1 MESVLSVLPQHV
13 VELLR
18 RYIDEDVQEIR
29 LRINRP
35 IELIKKDEPIFY
47 SVLPVKEDFAYMLSQ
62 LSQSSMYMLEE
73 ELQKGYITIKGGHRV
88 GLAGRVI
95 TENGKVK
102 AIRDITSLNIRIAR
116 EKIGIGESLID
127 SLYNRK
133 WLNTVIIGA
142 PQSGKTTMLRDLA
155 RLVSTGVER
164 KRIPSQKVG
173 IVDERSEIAGCLDGV
188 PQHTFG
194 PRVDV
199 LDACPKAEG
208 MMMLIRSMSPNVLI
222 VDEVGR
228 VEDTEAILE
237 AVHAGVSLIL
247 TAHGSSVKDM
257 ATRPS
262 LKALIDACII
272 DRFVL
277 LSNRNGPG
285 TVEGIFQQEVK
296 RKKDGIEG
304 VRK

>member
-47 SVLPVKEDFAYMLSQ
+47 SILPVKEDFAYMLSQ

-127 SLYNRK
+127 SLYDRK

-247 TAHGSSVKDM
+247 TAHGSSIKDM

-285 TVEGIFQQEVK
+285 TVEGVFQQEVK

-304 VRK
+304 VIK

>member
-18 RYIDEDVQEIR
+18 SYIDEDVQEIR

-35 IELIKKDEPIFY
+35 IELIRKDEPIFY

-127 SLYNRK
+127 SLYDRK

-285 TVEGIFQQEVK
+285 TVEGIFQREVK
-296 RKKDGIEG
+296 RMKDGIEG

>member
-47 SVLPVKEDFAYMLSQ
+47 SVLPVKEDFVYMLSQ

-116 EKIGIGESLID
+116 EKIGIGENLID
-127 SLYNRK
+127 SLYDRK

-285 TVEGIFQQEVK
+285 TVEGVFQQEVK

>member
-1 MESVLSVLPQHV
+1 
-13 VELLR
+13 
-18 RYIDEDVQEIR
+18 VQEIR

-35 IELIKKDEPIFY
+35 IELIRKDEPIFY

-127 SLYNRK
+127 SLYDRK

-285 TVEGIFQQEVK
+285 TVEGIFQREVK
-296 RKKDGIEG
+296 RMKDGIEG

>member
-1 MESVLSVLPQHV
+1 
-13 VELLR
+13 
-18 RYIDEDVQEIR
+18 
-29 LRINRP
+29 
-35 IELIKKDEPIFY
+35 
-47 SVLPVKEDFAYMLSQ
+47 MLSQ

-127 SLYNRK
+127 SLYDRK

-194 PRVDV
+194 PRIDV

-285 TVEGIFQQEVK
+285 TVEGIFQREVK
-296 RKKDGIEG
+296 RMKDGIEG

>member
-47 SVLPVKEDFAYMLSQ
+47 SVLPVKEDFVYMLSQ

-127 SLYNRK
+127 SLYDRK

>member
-35 IELIKKDEPIFY
+35 IELIRKDEPIFY

-127 SLYNRK
+127 GLYDRK

-285 TVEGIFQQEVK
+285 TVEGIFQREVK
-296 RKKDGIEG
+296 RMKDGIEG

>member
-35 IELIKKDEPIFY
+35 IELIRKDEPIFY

-127 SLYNRK
+127 SLYDRK

-194 PRVDV
+194 PRIDV

-285 TVEGIFQQEVK
+285 TVEGIFQREVK
-296 RKKDGIEG
+296 RMKDGIEG

>member
-35 IELIKKDEPIFY
+35 IELIRKDEPIFY

-127 SLYNRK
+127 SLYDRK

-285 TVEGIFQQEVK
+285 TVEGIFQREVK
-296 RKKDGIEG
+296 RMKDGIEG

>member
-1 MESVLSVLPQHV
+1 MESVLSVLPQHI

-35 IELIKKDEPIFY
+35 IELIRKDEPIFY

-127 SLYNRK
+127 SLYDRK

-285 TVEGIFQQEVK
+285 TVEGIFQREVK
-296 RKKDGIEG
+296 RMKDGIEG